1 MKNEEIVKRLR
12 GMAVGVFRTCEG
24 CKQENGCSIDGCVVL
39 REAAATI
46 ERQERDIRDCIETVE
61 GLREINK
68 SAIEEW
74 KKSYTLAFPGSE
86 VWVIDRREDGTARD
100 VGAYALLAVCA
111 GYAMVSAYPVGAR
124 SIGEIME
131 SHAKD
136 TAESHVIFNIYV
148 FPLKDCF
155 VTQAEAEAAVR
166 ISSN

>member
-12 GMAVGVFRTCEG
+12 GMAMDVFRSCEG
-24 CKQENGCSIDGCVVL
+24 CKQENGCSIDGCAVL
-39 REAAATI
+39 RVAASTI
-46 ERQERDIRDCIETVE
+46 ERQERDIRECMDTVE
-61 GLREINK
+61 GLRAINE

-86 VWVIDRREDGTARD
+86 VWVIDRREDGTVRD

-136 TAESHVIFNIYV
+136 TAESHVIFNMYV

-155 VTQAEAEAAVR
+155 VTQAEAEAAAR

>member
-12 GMAVGVFRTCEG
+12 GMAMGVFRTCEG

-39 REAAATI
+39 REAAAAI
-46 ERQERDIRDCIETVE
+46 ERQERDIRECMDTVE

-86 VWVIDRREDGTARD
+86 VWVIDRREDGTVRD

-124 SIGEIME
+124 SIGEIMADN
-131 SHAKD
+131 AKD
-136 TAESHVIFNIYV
+136 TLEMHILPNVYV

-155 VTQAEAEAAVR
+155 VSQHEAEEAAR